1 MTCALVHASY
11 SLPEWQAVK
20 LTFFAPLVK
29 NVLTIV
35 LMYYTDTCTLC
46 SVCRCIPLMLG
57 LALLSFLTHSVHVLL
72 NYPFSLLWSQFPSES
87 LTGDVWK
94 LLNGKPW
101 LVTLMVFIR
110 YVVLSYKDHYHDVT
124 CAEEKRFSQIKP
136 YIAERDF
143 VKQARKNKKSHLIPT
158 INLFHFRQD
167 FS

>member
-1 MTCALVHASY
+1 MTCGLVHASY

-46 SVCRCIPLMLG
+46 SVCRCIPLVLG
-57 LALLSFLTHSVHVLL
+57 LALLSFLIHSVHVLL

-101 LVTLMVFIR
+101 LVTLMVFVR
-110 YVVLSYKDHYHDVT
+110 YVVLSYKDHYHYVT
-124 CAEEKRFSQIKP
+124 CAEEKRFNQIKP

-143 VKQARKNKKSHLIPT
+143 VKQARKKKSHLIPT

-167 FS
+167 CS